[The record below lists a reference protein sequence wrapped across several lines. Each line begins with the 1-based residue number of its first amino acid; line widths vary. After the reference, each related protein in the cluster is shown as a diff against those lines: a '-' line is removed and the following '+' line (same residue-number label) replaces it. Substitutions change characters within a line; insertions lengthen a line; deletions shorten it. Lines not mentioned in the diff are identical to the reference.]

1 MTPNLL
7 RAFAREKGSTY
18 YQGED
23 YLPPSICSRD
33 LIEIVGSYRGVLFP
47 ESFAF
52 PLSAQACADKK
63 RDCPRQKNQNLVSL
77 AVAGATEGAC
87 MDLPIQLHFYLE
99 WGILKGERSGKIFK
113 NCAVWSFVDLHV
125 FEDLVPLH
133 LKRRSFGESKCLHL
147 RAEA

>member
-7 RAFAREKGSTY
+7 RAFARHKGSAY

-33 LIEIVGSYRGVLFP
+33 LMESVCFCGKVIFY
-47 ESFAF
+47 ESFAS

-63 RDCPRQKNQNLVSL
+63 RDVIRRGDQSLVSL
-77 AVAGATEGAC
+77 AVARATEGGC

-99 WGILKGERSGKIFK
+99 WGILKGERLDKIFK
-113 NCAVWSFVDLHV
+113 NQTLLFVFEFSV
-125 FEDLVPLH
+125 FEDFVPLP
-133 LKRRSFGESKCLHL
+133 LERRFFGSFLFD
-147 RAEA
+147 AEKK